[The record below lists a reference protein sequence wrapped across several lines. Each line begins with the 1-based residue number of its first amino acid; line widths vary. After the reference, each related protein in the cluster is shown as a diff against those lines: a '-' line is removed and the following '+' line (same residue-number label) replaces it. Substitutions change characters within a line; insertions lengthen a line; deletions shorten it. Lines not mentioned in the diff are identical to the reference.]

1 MTEGLWL
8 AFVLPVTAAML
19 YFYFTIRTKV
29 LHLIAK
35 GGATWTALMTAVFC
49 YLQGGCVPSGGI
61 IIAAVALF
69 VLADVLLDLKFIP
82 GVAAFA
88 MGHIALIV
96 WICAQGT
103 VIRQISFVIPAVSS
117 AVVLFGLSVF
127 LFRKIIFKKPRMA
140 AAMLPYAAVLSL
152 MTGFAALLPFAGGA
166 GYLPFA
172 GGAVLFMISDL
183 MVAQGMLVGMARK
196 WHILAM
202 IIYESAVMLMALAA

>member
-19 YFYFTIRTKV
+19 YFYFTIRAKV
-29 LHLIAK
+29 PHLIAK

-49 YLQGGCVPSGGI
+49 YVQGGCTPSGGI

-88 MGHIALIV
+88 LGHIALIA
-96 WICAQGT
+96 WICAQGP
-103 VIRQISFVIPAVSS
+103 VIRRISFVVPAVLT
-117 AVVLFGLSVF
+117 AAALFCLSVF
-127 LFRKIIFKKPRMA
+127 LFRKTIFKAGRMA

-152 MTGFAALLPFAGGA
+152 MTGFAALLPFTGGA
-166 GYLPFA
+166 GYLLFA
-172 GGAVLFMISDL
+172 AGAVLFMISDL
-183 MVAQGMLVGMARK
+183 MVAQGMLVSMARK

-202 IIYESAVMLMALAA
+202 MIYESAVMLMALSA

>member
-1 MTEGLWL
+1 MPSCSSTER
-8 AFVLPVTAAML
+8 
-19 YFYFTIRTKV
+19 I
-29 LHLIAK
+29 
-35 GGATWTALMTAVFC
+35 WT
-49 YLQGGCVPSGGI
+49 QGGCVPSGGI

-117 AVVLFGLSVF
+117 AVALFGLSVF

-152 MTGFAALLPFAGGA
+152 MTGFAALL
-166 GYLPFA
+166 
-172 GGAVLFMISDL
+172 
-183 MVAQGMLVGMARK
+183 
-196 WHILAM
+196 
-202 IIYESAVMLMALAA
+202 